1 MNIQEAHR
9 TPNRLEQKRN
19 SSCHIIIKT
28 PNAQSKE
35 ITLKAV
41 KVNGQVKY
49 KGRPIR
55 IIPAFSTDMMKIK
68 RPWADAIQTLREHK
82 SQPRLIYPEKNSIT
96 MYEENK
102 IIHAKK
108 QNKNKIT

>member
-1 MNIQEAHR
+1 MNLKKKIPMYIPEAHR

-55 IIPAFSTDMMKIK
+55 ITQDFSTE
-68 RPWADAIQTLREHK
+68 TLKDR
-82 SQPRLIYPEKNSIT
+82 RF
-96 MYEENK
+96 
-102 IIHAKK
+102 
-108 QNKNKIT
+108 